1 MNGKRAGPDVVGDAA
16 EAAAV
21 VAGGVVLR
29 AADFAGSFDEG
40 AEDVDVV
47 IGINPLH
54 HAGNPLQPHAGVDVL
69 ARQRAKI
76 IRRVADAV
84 ELGEDQ
90 VPDFDRLFSLGM
102 EINFAAWA
110 ADPVGPFARGP
121 SRPEVVILPHPL
133 DAAHRQAN
141 ILLPDARGFVVVQVN
156 RYAEPVGIDAE
167 PLFRRQKLPGPV
179 DSLPLEIIPKAEV
192 AQHLEKRVVIGG
204 PPHIFDV
211 PRPQALLAT
220 GGLRELQLDLAE
232 KVILERVH
240 AGRREQNRRIPAGDQ
255 HVAGAAGVPLGLKKG
270 QIFFTQFVGF
280 HGFF

>member
-1 MNGKRAGPDVVGDAA
+1 MVGDAA

-29 AADFAGSFDEG
+29 AADFAGSFDERT
-40 AEDVDVV
+40 EDVDVV
-47 IGINPLH
+47 VGINPLH
-54 HAGNPLQPHAGVDVL
+54 HAGNPLQPHTGVDVL
-69 ARQRAKI
+69 ARQRAEV

-84 ELGEDQ
+84 ELGENQ
-90 VPDFDRLFSLGM
+90 VPDFDRLFSFGV
-102 EINFAAWA
+102 IIDFAAWP
-110 ADPVGPFARGP
+110 ADAVGPFAGGAG
-121 SRPEVVILPHPL
+121 RPEVVVLPHPL
-133 DAAHRQAN
+133 DAARRQADV
-141 ILLPDARGFVVVQVN
+141 LLPDAGGFVVVEVN
-156 RYAEPVGIDAE
+156 CHAEPVGIDAE

-179 DSLPLEIIPKAEV
+179 DGLPLEVIPEAEV